1 MKSSTKL
8 IIGLVALGLVGSCAA
23 VCLAIG
29 GLAVFSGPI
38 MERMVANSS
47 LPPGRTAPDFELAAL
62 DGGRVRLSDF
72 RGQPVLLTFSA
83 SWCPDCNAEAP
94 MLQALHE
101 RGSNLAILMVDM
113 QEEQDAVWEFADE
126 YGFTFPIGLDYDG
139 DVAKDY
145 QVWAI
150 PTNLLIDEE
159 GVIQARVIEQVTEE
173 KLEAMLEEAGIELT
187 D

>member
-8 IIGLVALGLVGSCAA
+8 IIALGLFVIGACAVVCLALGGLVA
-23 VCLAIG
+23 
-29 GLAVFSGPI
+29 FSPLI
-38 MERMVANSS
+38 MEQMVANSS
-47 LPPGRTAPDFELAAL
+47 LPVGQTAPDFELAAL
-62 DGGRVRLSDF
+62 NGGSLRLSDF

-83 SWCPDCNAEAP
+83 SWCPDCNLEAP

-101 RGSNLAILMVDM
+101 RGGNLAILMVDM
-113 QEEQDAVWEFADE
+113 EEDRDAVLGFADE

-139 DVAKDY
+139 AVSKDY
-145 QVWAI
+145 QIWAI
-150 PTNLLIDEE
+150 PTNLLIDEN
-159 GVIQARVIEQVTEE
+159 GVIRARIIEQVTEE